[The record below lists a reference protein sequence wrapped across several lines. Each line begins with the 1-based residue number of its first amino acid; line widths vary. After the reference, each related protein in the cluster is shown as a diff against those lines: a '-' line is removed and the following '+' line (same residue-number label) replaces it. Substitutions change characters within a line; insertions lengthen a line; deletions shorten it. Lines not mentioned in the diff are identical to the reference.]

1 MSKVDNTGVALTG
14 SARAITRESIRKV
27 WNLNGGRNLNN
38 EVVKTGQSYDSS
50 DYMRYLKQ
58 RTAVRTSN

>member
-14 SARAITRESIRKV
+14 NERAMIRDSIRKV
-27 WNLNGGRNLNN
+27 WNLNGGRNINT
-38 EVVKTGQSYDSS
+38 EVVKRGQTYDSS

-58 RTAVRTSN
+58 RTAVRTLN